1 MTTGSTEGG
10 ARGDYIARQSGGGPQ
25 PTLKAE
31 PTSQCS
37 GGPEER
43 ERLCAA
49 CGDQGT
55 CGSPPATALSGAGA
69 EVWPPLP
76 VRSLRVRA
84 GYRTSGLQFRA
95 GLPVLVLV
103 PAPVPASTILSVEG
117 QPGLLKADLRMSQNR
132 GPRGRLGVQ
141 RWLERS
147 YSSSPWWRL
156 ARDGG
161 WSPELPTGKDS
172 QGGSPGNRQGPGGEA
187 QDRAE
192 APGRGPSPETPLSG
206 GDLHGWTGGGRT
218 APPDGDSQSWG
229 LCEQCSPETRHSAG
243 AGRPLQELRGLT
255 LSQDPD
261 LVTLQRPHPAE
272 GPYWS
277 PAGARAC
284 SHNRCQARHRRA
296 PLGEELPLGDHR
308 GARRRCG
315 AAPSAG
321 RSTQTVRGAQ
331 APSPSQAAPSRV
343 PWPGRPARPVPGG
356 GPRWP
361 RRARC
366 RRRRRAPAP
375 GRGGKPVGP
384 RSARPPRSPAS
395 APRAGRPAAPRLY
408 ACAECGQAFA
418 MASHLALHRRVHT
431 GEKPF
436 ACAEC
441 GKAFS
446 QRSNLRRHQ
455 RTHSSA
461 KPFACPLCDKAFKGR
476 QGLEQHR
483 RAHTGER
490 PFGCPECGKTFGGCS
505 ELRQH
510 ERLHSG
516 EKPYVCR
523 DCGKAF
529 VRNCNLVRH
538 RRTHTGE
545 RPYACAQCGRAF
557 SHRSNLNKH
566 QRRHRAAP

>member
-1 MTTGSTEGG
+1 ME
-10 ARGDYIARQSGGGPQ
+10 
-25 PTLKAE
+25 
-31 PTSQCS
+31 
-37 GGPEER
+37 
-43 ERLCAA
+43 
-49 CGDQGT
+49 
-55 CGSPPATALSGAGA
+55 AGA
-69 EVWPPLP
+69 PN
-76 VRSLRVRA
+76 SLRGR
-84 GYRTSGLQFRA
+84 
-95 GLPVLVLV
+95 
-103 PAPVPASTILSVEG
+103 I
-117 QPGLLKADLRMSQNR
+117 LKADPPETDR
-132 GPRGRLGVQ
+132 GQEERPKTEPR
-141 RWLERS
+141 
-147 YSSSPWWRL
+147 P
-156 ARDGG
+156 
-161 WSPELPTGKDS
+161 P
-172 QGGSPGNRQGPGGEA
+172 
-187 QDRAE
+187 AE
-192 APGRGPSPETPLSG
+192 ALAQRRPSQE

-255 LSQDPD
+255 QSQDPD

-284 SHNRCQARHRRA
+284 SHNRCLARHRRA

-308 GARRRCG
+308 GGQASLWRCPQRGEVHADCPWGTGAQPFPSRPEQSALAGPPGAARARRR
-315 AAPSAG
+315 APL
-321 RSTQTVRGAQ
+321 
-331 APSPSQAAPSRV
+331 APQ
-343 PWPGRPARPVPGG
+343 GPVP
-356 GPRWP
+356 
-361 RRARC
+361 AAAE
-366 RRRRRAPAP
+366 APAP